1 MKLITA
7 ALSALFLLIVSTV
20 LRSAE
25 LHFMSAAL
33 ISVPVISY
41 ILGRVTVRRL
51 QCRREAPEYVS
62 EGERFCVSLELW
74 GKSRLL
80 GPIEIDDA
88 LPEWVERDEDARSR
102 VSQQGPDRIVASY
115 TAAATKRGEY
125 AIGPLRLHI
134 SDPLGFFQFACTYSL
149 TSRLVVLPSP
159 LQVPNLHVQ
168 AAGSFGE
175 HQFEG
180 SGARGGGTDFDGVR
194 EYHQGDELRRV
205 HWPSTARHGRLNV
218 IEFEHAK
225 AEDTVVALDLERGSE
240 IGTGKH
246 SSLEYAV
253 KIGAGLVEQALNLGS
268 MVRLACAGIHG
279 PAAAYGRG
287 LDHLYAVL
295 DALARV
301 QANQTERL
309 SSVLF
314 REAPTFSHNTA
325 VVCLSSYIDPEL
337 PQCTRLLA
345 SRRVTV
351 AFILLT
357 FSDEIPTE
365 TEQMAA
371 RLVAAGASL
380 AVVGCSTSSTAGEV
394 KYQYAA

>member
-1 MKLITA
+1 VKLITA

-205 HWPSTARHGRLNV
+205 NWPSTARHGRLNV

-301 QANQTERL
+301 QANQT
-309 SSVLF
+309 
-314 REAPTFSHNTA
+314 REAVLRAVPRSADFQPQHGGRLPVFLYRSGAASMYSPSCLEARDGRLHPADILGRNTDRDGA
-325 VVCLSSYIDPEL
+325 DGGAIGG
-337 PQCTRLLA
+337 
-345 SRRVTV
+345 SRG
-351 AFILLT
+351 
-357 FSDEIPTE
+357 IPCCRRMLDF
-365 TEQMAA
+365 QH
-371 RLVAAGASL
+371 RG
-380 AVVGCSTSSTAGEV
+380 
-394 KYQYAA
+394 